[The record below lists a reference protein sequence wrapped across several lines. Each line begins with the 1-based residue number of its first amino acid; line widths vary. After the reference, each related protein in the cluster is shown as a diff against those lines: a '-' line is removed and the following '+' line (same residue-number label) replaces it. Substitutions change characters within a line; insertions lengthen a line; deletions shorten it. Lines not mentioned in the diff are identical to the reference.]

1 MITLLFFAGVKETIG
16 RETLTLKGK
25 QQTIAQIKEY
35 LLNTYPSLS
44 LQGVMVAVNEE
55 FALDEDIVKEND
67 TVAFI
72 PPVSGG

>member
-1 MITLLFFAGVKETIG
+1 MIQLLFFAGVKETIG
-16 RETLTLKGK
+16 KEAMELEWQG
-25 QQTIAQIKEY
+25 QTIAQLKEY
-35 LLNTYPSLS
+35 LLKAFPSLS

-67 TVAFI
+67 TIAFI

>member
-16 RETLTLKGK
+16 SETLRIDGK
-25 QQTIAQIKEY
+25 KQTIAQIKEY
-35 LLNTYPSLS
+35 LLHTYPTLS

-55 FALDEDIVKEND
+55 FALDEDIVEGND
-67 TVAFI
+67 IVAFI

>member
-16 RETLTLKGK
+16 NETLLLEGK

-35 LLNTYPSLS
+35 LLNTYPALS

-55 FALDEDIVKEND
+55 FALDEDTVKEND
-67 TVAFI
+67 IVAFI

>member
-55 FALDEDIVKEND
+55 FALDEDTVKEHD

>member
-16 RETLTLKGK
+16 SETLTLKSK

>member
-55 FALDEDIVKEND
+55 FALDEDIVKEHD